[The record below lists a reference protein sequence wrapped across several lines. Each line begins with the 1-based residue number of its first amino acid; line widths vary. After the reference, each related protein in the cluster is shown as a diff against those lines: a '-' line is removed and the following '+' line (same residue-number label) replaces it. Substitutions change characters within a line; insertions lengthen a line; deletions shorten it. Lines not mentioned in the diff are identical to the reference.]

1 MSRVRRFYQFFKD
14 VYEEQERTFDP
25 AHLRGFIDV
34 YCAERRRVMAEN
46 LTGSSFYG
54 EDGLLN
60 YLNTMFDLFLVSILA
75 LQSYHDLAVNR
86 VLPSALTA

>member
-60 YLNTMFDLFLVSILA
+60 YLNTMFDLFLVSLLTLLA
-75 LQSYHDLAVNR
+75 
-86 VLPSALTA
+86 